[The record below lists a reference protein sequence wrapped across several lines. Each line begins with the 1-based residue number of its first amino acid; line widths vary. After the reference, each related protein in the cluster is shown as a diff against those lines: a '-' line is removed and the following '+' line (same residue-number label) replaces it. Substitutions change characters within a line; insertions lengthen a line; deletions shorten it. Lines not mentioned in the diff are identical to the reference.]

1 MPSLHLRS
9 RLSAALSTL
18 FGAGSDR
25 SAFARR
31 LRTAARPLR
40 TVGFWAAVA
49 LPALHVPLLL
59 TGLDTGGEAVAFA
72 ALVALNGL
80 ALRLGHGY
88 DPA

>member
-1 MPSLHLRS
+1 MPALHLRS
-9 RLSAALSTL
+9 RLSTALATLRGVGSGRST
-18 FGAGSDR
+18 
-25 SAFARR
+25 FARR

-59 TGLDTGGEAVAFA
+59 TGLDTTGEAAAFA

-80 ALRLGHGY
+80 ALRLGHGH